1 MANPAGESIRKRLAI
16 YAHIIAI
23 NVAVARRRTGDLL
36 SAGSLVLHIPPGHR
50 RLACPDRAQRGK
62 RDPRALCPKHA
73 IGVRWIR
80 EVPHRAGVA
89 HVRSR
94 AFLIIAG
101 VLVFPPQA
109 SSAPIDQSSSSSLPR
124 PRPADAPSHPAP
136 YDAAPAEQAKPEP
149 TIDQAC
155 LDRLGAAG
163 IEFEAVELLPSAK
176 TGCAIETPVRLKAV
190 KLAPPWITS
199 IRLPDEPTLSCR
211 FGERFG
217 HWLRDLVAPLI
228 AGELAVEVKSV
239 RTGPGYEC
247 RNRNRAEAGKISA
260 HASGLAADVA
270 SFELANGR
278 TLAIKPNGDEHLRAT
293 VDAIRVAACGWF
305 TTVLGPG
312 SDAAH
317 ADHMHVDILQHG
329 SSNRYRICQ

>member
-1 MANPAGESIRKRLAI
+1 MQAVRRIRELMQT
-16 YAHIIAI
+16 AH
-23 NVAVARRRTGDLL
+23 
-36 SAGSLVLHIPPGHR
+36 SAHV
-50 RLACPDRAQRGK
+50 
-62 RDPRALCPKHA
+62 PRAL
-73 IGVRWIR
+73 
-80 EVPHRAGVA
+80 
-89 HVRSR
+89 
-94 AFLIIAG
+94 LIAAAVIA
-101 VLVFPPQA
+101 LPLQA
-109 SSAPIDQSSSSSLPR
+109 SAAPTDEPPPLPR
-124 PRPADAPSHPAP
+124 PRPAGAPPRITPHE
-136 YDAAPAEQAKPEP
+136 AAPAENAQPEP
-149 TIDQAC
+149 AIDQAC

-163 IEFEAVELLPSAK
+163 IEFESITLPPGVKS
-176 TGCAIETPVRLKAV
+176 GCAIDTPVRLKAV
-190 KLAPPWITS
+190 KLAPRWRTS

-228 AGELAVEVKSV
+228 AGELAVELKSV

-278 TLAIKPNGDEHLRAT
+278 TLTVKPDGDEHMQAT
-293 VDAIRVAACGWF
+293 VTAIRVAACGWF

-317 ADHMHVDILQHG
+317 TDHMHVDIMQHG
-329 SSNRYRICQ
+329 SSDRYRICQ

>member
-1 MANPAGESIRKRLAI
+1 M
-16 YAHIIAI
+16 
-23 NVAVARRRTGDLL
+23 
-36 SAGSLVLHIPPGHR
+36 
-50 RLACPDRAQRGK
+50 
-62 RDPRALCPKHA
+62 
-73 IGVRWIR
+73 
-80 EVPHRAGVA
+80 
-89 HVRSR
+89 
-94 AFLIIAG
+94 
-101 VLVFPPQA
+101 
-109 SSAPIDQSSSSSLPR
+109 PR
-124 PRPADAPSHPAP
+124 PHPVGAPSHPAP
-136 YDAAPAEQAKPEP
+136 YDDAPAVQAKPEH

-163 IEFEAVELLPSAK
+163 IEFEAVTVLPAAK
-176 TGCAIETPVRLKAV
+176 PGCDIETPVRLKAV
-190 KLAPPWITS
+190 KLAPQWRTS
-199 IRLPDEPTLSCR
+199 IRLPDKPTLSCR

-228 AGELAVEVKSV
+228 AGELAVELKSV

-247 RNRNRAEAGKISA
+247 RNSNRADAGKISA

-278 TLAIKPNGDEHLRAT
+278 TLAIKPNGDEYLRAT

-317 ADHMHVDILQHG
+317 ADHIHVDILQHG
-329 SSNRYRICQ
+329 SSDRYHICQ